1 MLTIAAKKKHRGI
14 KLNPVERV
22 GMAVVYLICIM
33 AGILTI
39 VPFLYIVAGSFATEK
54 ELVERAFFIIPHTFS
69 LNAYKYIIADGSIF
83 RGLAN
88 SFFIMIAGTVVNM
101 AFTTTLAYPLS
112 KSNLKGRNVVLNVII
127 VTMLFSGG
135 MIPNYLVVKG
145 LGLLDSYWALML
157 PGAVNAFN
165 LIIVKNFF
173 QELPHELE
181 EAARIDGCSDVGIFA
196 KIILPLSK
204 PALASVGLFYAVS
217 HWNDFFNSLIYLNST
232 EKFPV
237 QIILR
242 CIFLISS
249 VILRMPQTSSSF
261 QARQNLPS
269 LRSHV
274 RLRLS
279 TKLYLH
285 QILYGVHGH
294 RLHTPAFPLQAF
306 QRIFPAV
313 LLQMLS
319 S

>member
-1 MLTIAAKKKHRGI
+1 MEFRLKAYRHWLTMEM
-14 KLNPVERV
+14 P
-22 GMAVVYLICIM
+22 
-33 AGILTI
+33 ILTI

-242 CIFLISS
+242 
-249 VILRMPQTSSSF
+249 
-261 QARQNLPS
+261 
-269 LRSHV
+269 
-274 RLRLS
+274 
-279 TKLYLH
+279 
-285 QILYGVHGH
+285 QI
-294 RLHTPAFPLQAF
+294 
-306 QRIFPAV
+306 V
-313 LLQMLS
+313 LLAQGASADGSAVDFGVGGTPPEQVVKMAATVVATIPILCVYPFVQKYFEQGVMVGAVKG
-319 S
+319 

>member
-54 ELVERAFFIIPHTFS
+54 ELVERAFSIIPHTFS

-242 CIFLISS
+242 
-249 VILRMPQTSSSF
+249 
-261 QARQNLPS
+261 
-269 LRSHV
+269 
-274 RLRLS
+274 
-279 TKLYLH
+279 
-285 QILYGVHGH
+285 QI
-294 RLHTPAFPLQAF
+294 
-306 QRIFPAV
+306 V
-313 LLQMLS
+313 LLAQGASADGSAVDFGVGGTPPEQVVKMAATVVATIPILCVYPFVQKYFEQGVMVGAVKG
-319 S
+319 

>member
-112 KSNLKGRNVVLNVII
+112 KSNLKRRNVVLNVII

-204 PALASVGLFYAVS
+204 PVISALGIFTAVGT
-217 HWNDFFNSLIYLNST
+217 WNDYTQTLYYTKSADIQTLSYYMLSITKASASAASLGETMSAGA
-232 EKFPV
+232 
-237 QIILR
+237 
-242 CIFLISS
+242 SS
-249 VILRMPQTSSSF
+249 VLTTMSNSAANYKTIEVACMVLS
-261 QARQNLPS
+261 ALP
-269 LRSHV
+269 LIIV
-274 RLRLS
+274 YPFAQ
-279 TKLYLH
+279 KFFEK
-285 QILYGVHGH
+285 GVMVGS
-294 RLHTPAFPLQAF
+294 
-306 QRIFPAV
+306 V
-313 LLQMLS
+313 KG
-319 S
+319 

>member
-181 EAARIDGCSDVGIFA
+181 EATRIDGCSDVGIFA

-242 CIFLISS
+242 
-249 VILRMPQTSSSF
+249 
-261 QARQNLPS
+261 
-269 LRSHV
+269 
-274 RLRLS
+274 
-279 TKLYLH
+279 
-285 QILYGVHGH
+285 QI
-294 RLHTPAFPLQAF
+294 
-306 QRIFPAV
+306 V
-313 LLQMLS
+313 LLAQGASADGSAVDFGVGGTPPEQVVKMAATVVATIPILCVYPFVQKYFEQGVMVGAVKG
-319 S
+319 

>member
-1 MLTIAAKKKHRGI
+1 MQ
-14 KLNPVERV
+14 
-22 GMAVVYLICIM
+22 
-33 AGILTI
+33 
-39 VPFLYIVAGSFATEK
+39 TEK

-196 KIILPLSK
+196 K
-204 PALASVGLFYAVS
+204 LFF
-217 HWNDFFNSLIYLNST
+217 HCPN
-232 EKFPV
+232 
-237 QIILR
+237 R
-242 CIFLISS
+242 
-249 VILRMPQTSSSF
+249 
-261 QARQNLPS
+261 
-269 LRSHV
+269 H
-274 RLRLS
+274 
-279 TKLYLH
+279 
-285 QILYGVHGH
+285 
-294 RLHTPAFPLQAF
+294 
-306 QRIFPAV
+306 
-313 LLQMLS
+313 LLQ
-319 S
+319 

>member
-54 ELVERAFFIIPHTFS
+54 EMGERAFFIIPHTFS

-242 CIFLISS
+242 
-249 VILRMPQTSSSF
+249 
-261 QARQNLPS
+261 
-269 LRSHV
+269 
-274 RLRLS
+274 
-279 TKLYLH
+279 
-285 QILYGVHGH
+285 QI
-294 RLHTPAFPLQAF
+294 
-306 QRIFPAV
+306 V
-313 LLQMLS
+313 LLAQGASADGSAVDFGVGGTPPEQVVKMAATVVATIPILCVYPFVQKYFEQGVMVGAVKG
-319 S
+319 

>member
-88 SFFIMIAGTVVNM
+88 SFFIMIAGIVVNM

-242 CIFLISS
+242 
-249 VILRMPQTSSSF
+249 
-261 QARQNLPS
+261 
-269 LRSHV
+269 
-274 RLRLS
+274 
-279 TKLYLH
+279 
-285 QILYGVHGH
+285 QI
-294 RLHTPAFPLQAF
+294 
-306 QRIFPAV
+306 V
-313 LLQMLS
+313 LLAQGASADGSAVDFGVGGTPPEQVVKMAATVVATIPILCVYPFVQKYFEQGVMVGAVKG
-319 S
+319 